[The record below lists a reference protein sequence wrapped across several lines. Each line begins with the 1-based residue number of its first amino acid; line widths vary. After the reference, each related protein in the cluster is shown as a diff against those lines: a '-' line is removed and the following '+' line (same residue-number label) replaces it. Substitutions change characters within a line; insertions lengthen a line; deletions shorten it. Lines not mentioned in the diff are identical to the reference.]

1 MELIFSPTSP
11 YVRKVLVAAHELE
24 IVDQIKMTQVTTTA
38 FETDSRLASVNPLG
52 KIPTLLRDDGPALY
66 DSRVIMRYLNERAD
80 GALYPEGRLWDVL
93 TLEATAHGISDATVS
108 MSYEMRLRPENE
120 QSPSW
125 IEAQWEK
132 AARALDVVEARWMS
146 HLFGPL
152 DAGHIGMGVVLSY
165 IDLRHDVRKWRDT
178 RPALAAWHA
187 KFSERV
193 SMTTTRIDG

>member
-11 YVRKVLVAAHELE
+11 YVRKVLVAAHELK

-66 DSRVIMRYLNERAD
+66 DSRVIMRYLNERAE
-80 GALYPEGRLWDVL
+80 GSLYPDGRLWDVL
-93 TLEATAHGISDATVS
+93 TLEATAHGISDSTVS
-108 MSYEMRLRPENE
+108 MSYEMRLRPEHE
-120 QSPSW
+120 QSPAW

-152 DAGHIGMGVVLSY
+152 DAGHIAMGVVLSY

-187 KFSERV
+187 KFAERV

>member
-1 MELIFSPTSP
+1 MELIYSPTSP

-24 IVDQIKMTQVTTTA
+24 LVDQIKMTQVTTTA
-38 FETDSRLASVNPLG
+38 FDTDSRLASVNPLG
-52 KIPTLLRDDGPALY
+52 KIPTLLRDNGPALY
-66 DSRVIMRYLNERAD
+66 DSRVIMRYLNDRAD

-120 QSPSW
+120 QSPPW

-152 DAGHIGMGVVLSY
+152 DAGHIAMGVVLSY

-187 KFSERV
+187 KFAERV